1 LRFFLAFGDLI
12 GVTSTWTFKD
22 YISFISVLML
32 VFGIAFQTPI
42 AILILTRTGLVSLE
56 ALKKSRKYV
65 FFSVFVVAA
74 VVTPPDVISQISL
87 AFPLYAL
94 FELGMILSY
103 FSSRKR
109 KKEVAVK

>member
-1 LRFFLAFGDLI
+1 
-12 GVTSTWTFKD
+12 
-22 YISFISVLML
+22 
-32 VFGIAFQTPI
+32 
-42 AILILTRTGLVSLE
+42 
-56 ALKKSRKYV
+56 V